1 MKKTDS
7 FENAKGKIEY
17 TLLNDVIFH
26 YIFENDDFVL
36 RKLLCALLH
45 LKPSEIKSIKIKNPI
60 NYGDYVEEKKFILDL
75 SLILNN
81 TSIVNLELQIINE
94 YDWPERSLSYLCR
107 SFNTL
112 NKGDDYIDVMPSYFI
127 GILDFSLFKDAP
139 EFFSTYHLRNDKTSD
154 IYTSK
159 FALSVLDLTQIKLA
173 TEEDKSWNIDK
184 WAALFKATTWEELR
198 MIASSDQEMQKAAT
212 LVYHANQDE
221 IAREWAW
228 RHEEALRIERARNA
242 RHKKK
247 EEYFKTRDAEISM
260 KLDEISRREDELSR
274 RDDELSK
281 RDNELSARDNELSRR
296 DDELSRREIELSRR
310 EEEFRQ
316 RLADNHML

>member
-17 TLLNDVIFH
+17 TPLNDVIFH
-26 YIFENDDFVL
+26 YILENDEFVL
-36 RKLLCALLH
+36 RRLLCALLH
-45 LKPSEIKSIKIKNPI
+45 LKPSEIESIKIKNPI
-60 NYGDYVEEKKFILDL
+60 NYGDYAEEKKFILDL

-81 TSIVNLELQIINE
+81 SSIVNLELQILNE

-112 NKGDDYIDVMPSYFI
+112 NKGDDYIDVMPSHFI

-139 EFFSTYHLRNDKTSD
+139 EFFSTYHLRNDKTGD
-154 IYTSK
+154 IYTGK
-159 FALSVLDLTQIKLA
+159 FALSVLDLTQIRLA
-173 TEEDKSWNIDK
+173 TEEDKSWNLDK

-198 MIASSDQEMQKAAT
+198 MIASSDQGMQKAAT

-228 RHEEALRIERARNA
+228 RHEEALRLERARNA
-242 RHKKK
+242 RNQKK
-247 EEYFKTRDAEISM
+247 EEYFKTRDAEIAM
-260 KLDEISRREDELSR
+260 KLDEISKIME
-274 RDDELSK
+274 
-281 RDNELSARDNELSRR
+281 ELSARDNELSRR